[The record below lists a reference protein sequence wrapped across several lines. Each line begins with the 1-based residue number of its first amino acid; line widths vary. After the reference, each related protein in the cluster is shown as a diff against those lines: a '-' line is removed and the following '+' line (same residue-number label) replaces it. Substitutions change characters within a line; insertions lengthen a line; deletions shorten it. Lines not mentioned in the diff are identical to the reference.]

1 MIGRG
6 RDLDDFNFG
15 DNIRVPVAKF
25 KILISNAQKIK
36 DIYGKYSKICH
47 HWKIL
52 SPTHVTQIDS
62 AI

>member
-1 MIGRG
+1 MIG

-36 DIYGKYSKICH
+36 DIYGQYSKICH
-47 HWKIL
+47 H
-52 SPTHVTQIDS
+52 
-62 AI
+62 

>member
-36 DIYGKYSKICH
+36 DLYGKYSKICH
-47 HWKIL
+47 H
-52 SPTHVTQIDS
+52 
-62 AI
+62 